1 MYTNTPLLHSRTSF
15 EVTAHAN
22 VSADPSTLN
31 TAATARPTSALPSPT
46 SEAALF
52 LPPELLLPVP
62 VEPAA
67 LEDGA
72 EGVKTADGFARQ
84 EVAAALAPETD
95 EGAFWLI
102 VAFPLKSHDV
112 ALRPVAS

>member
-1 MYTNTPLLHSRTSF
+1 MR
-15 EVTAHAN
+15 
-22 VSADPSTLN
+22 
-31 TAATARPTSALPSPT
+31 AR
-46 SEAALF
+46 
-52 LPPELLLPVP
+52 
-62 VEPAA
+62 VEPHGTTGYLVEPREHAA